1 MVKMF
6 RDLKPDE
13 VELRVGRAGEYGNP
27 PTKYITLL
35 LYKDAR
41 CDMNILDE
49 TIGPLNWQRRHS
61 RDNQNC
67 TVAIYNRETGEWIE
81 KEDTGTESNQD
92 AAKGLASDS
101 FKRACVNWGIGRELY
116 TAPDIFIKE
125 KDDQGKVN
133 FETKQ
138 GKNGK
143 WQPKADF
150 RVEKMT
156 VEEGRITALEI
167 RNRKRSNK
175 IVFSWGE
182 DEVDRGQQSLPLPET
197 PPAESPV
204 SPAVPSQGNN
214 GQPVPYEPK
223 NRPAPPEDPRAAA
236 IAEFRSRYPNADI
249 LAIGA
254 IFGTNK
260 ETTPERWAEILQEL
274 KTKDFS
280 AEAAK
285 HPKQE
290 VTQ

>member
-1 MVKMF
+1 MEYTKMF
-6 RDLKPDE
+6 RDLTADE
-13 VELRVGRAGEYGNP
+13 VELRVGRSE
-27 PTKYITLL
+27 KKEMKWVSLL

-41 CDMNILDE
+41 CDQNILDE
-49 TIGPLNWQRRHS
+49 TVGPLNWSRRHT
-61 RDNQNC
+61 RENANC
-67 TVAIYNRETGEWIE
+67 IVAIYDRDKGEWIE
-81 KEDTGTESNQD
+81 KEDTGTESNTEAQ
-92 AAKGLASDS
+92 KGLASDS

-116 TAPDIFIKE
+116 TAPEIKIWQT
-125 KDDQGKVN
+125 DLQGKTN
-133 FETKQ
+133 FEVREW
-138 GKNGK
+138 NGK
-143 WQPKADF
+143 LYLDADF
-150 RVEKMT
+150 RVERMDVT
-156 VEEGRITALEI
+156 NGRITALEI

-175 IVFSWGE
+175 IVFTWGE
-182 DEVDRGQQSLPLPET
+182 DEVDQGQQSLPLPET

-204 SPAVPSQGNN
+204 SPAVPPEGNN

>member
-1 MVKMF
+1 MEYAKMF
-6 RDLKPDE
+6 RNLRADE
-13 VELRVGRAGEYGNP
+13 VELRVGRSE
-27 PTKYITLL
+27 KSEMKWVSLL

-81 KEDTGTESNQD
+81 KEDTGTESNTE

-116 TAPDIFIKE
+116 TAPEIKIWQTDLNGKSNYE
-125 KDDQGKVN
+125 VTEWQGK
-133 FETKQ
+133 KYL
-138 GKNGK
+138 
-143 WQPKADF
+143 KADF
-150 RVEKMT
+150 YVETMT
-156 VEEGRITALEI
+156 VEEGRITALQI

-204 SPAVPSQGNN
+204 SPAVPPEGNN

-285 HPKQE
+285 HPKKE
-290 VTQ
+290 TE